1 MKEQGN
7 KKEKSFEASL
17 ERLEKIVE
25 EMAEQELKLEA
36 MLKKLEEGMSLVEF
50 CSRKLE
56 EAEKKVEMI
65 TKKANGTIET
75 QEFPSSE
82 EARPGDEGPEESLL
96 AEEESPQGQIE
107 QEEQPLF

>member
-17 ERLEKIVE
+17 ERL
-25 EMAEQELKLEA
+25 
-36 MLKKLEEGMSLVEF
+36 
-50 CSRKLE
+50 
-56 EAEKKVEMI
+56 EKKVEMI